1 MRHEKRSAFNLDE
14 IDLVRDFSTSLST
27 ALPWDSITDFALH
40 KSFCGQS
47 LYPRQLTLLKLI
59 FLETENMTAY
69 DLEVIEEWRNGFL
82 QHKEV
87 AGVQPDIWERV
98 DWLKQRG
105 YKHFPHIQS
114 ILGRRG
120 SKGVIGGILGA
131 YMLSY
136 FLWLDNWQQ
145 HFGVKAHSDGYLSVI
160 ATTLDQA
167 KRFQFNDI
175 KLVVEACGYLQPYIY
190 TDKEYYLSIQT
201 PSDKRYLNELV
212 ARKIPI
218 EREIASLKAMAFSAN
233 SSSSRGGAGFANFLD
248 EFAWQITGTGSVKTS
263 EQIYAA
269 VQPSL
274 RQFKKDSLT
283 YIPSTPY
290 CLAPETKVLTH
301 DLTWVPVGSL
311 VVGDEIVG
319 FDEHRD
325 DSHRDRHR
333 SWRKSVVTETNRIVT
348 KSYKV
353 TFENGKEV
361 ICSGEHLWLA
371 RASQLNWEWVETH
384 KLSGTRQGTPYKV
397 KTFGSGETWSSEDTR
412 DGGYLAGIYDGEG
425 SLGLHVDSNGLK
437 TFSLDVSQNVGVV
450 QEEIDRLLK
459 ERDFDVQRKFVDS
472 IGNRVESSKH
482 INWHLRGGV
491 PEIARLL
498 GSIRPT
504 RLLSK
509 YFESDGLYGMSI
521 FGRYNQQGLEVVS
534 VEEVGEKEVVALGT
548 STHTLVAEG
557 LLSHNSQ
564 VGQFF
569 TLYNQGIVLMPE
581 YVNGHVELKEQT
593 EKSLGIDAE
602 EVLLKATANPTMLV
616 IQLPSWEMYKDYD
629 RSHLLPVRK
638 NSTELGRKLKSAV
651 VEYNEE
657 MQILEKVNPEA
668 FRVEYRAQFATVQDA
683 YLKPE
688 KVEAMFVP
696 PDWRP
701 PLSRQDAGIL
711 ARQYRIHCDPGLSG
725 ANFSMC
731 IGHLEEAP
739 PDEDGKV
746 WPHVIIDQLHVWRP
760 MDYEDNV
767 VDYVEIQ
774 QELIDTLNHFPST
787 TALSMDQ
794 WQSAFFLRDLQNRFS
809 PQIRIAQETF
819 DEKSNQARFEKFKS
833 ALNLGWIHS
842 YKDNFYIDNSSC
854 LLELELKFL
863 QMVNGRVKKQDV
875 GPVTT
880 KDLADSVMVV
890 VTDLLHDALDMW
902 SSQHLNA
909 TAFGSTDTPGLR
921 SGREEDRLRSFQS
934 GSRQEKFN
942 QMLNQQRADL
952 SRFRS
957 TGASPTRGRF

>member
-1 MRHEKRSAFNLDE
+1 
-14 IDLVRDFSTSLST
+14 
-27 ALPWDSITDFALH
+27 
-40 KSFCGQS
+40 
-47 LYPRQLTLLKLI
+47 
-59 FLETENMTAY
+59 MTAY
-69 DLEVIEEWRNGFL
+69 DLEVIEEWRRGFT

-87 AGVQPDIWERV
+87 AGIQPDIWERV

-145 HFGVKAHSDGYLSVI
+145 HFGVKPHSDGYLSVI

-175 KLVVEACGYLQPYIY
+175 KLVVEACEYLQPYIY

-233 SSSSRGGAGFANFLD
+233 SSSSRGGAGFSNFLD

-290 CLAPETKVLTH
+290 
-301 DLTWVPVGSL
+301 
-311 VVGDEIVG
+311 
-319 FDEHRD
+319 
-325 DSHRDRHR
+325 
-333 SWRKSVVTETNRIVT
+333 
-348 KSYKV
+348 
-353 TFENGKEV
+353 
-361 ICSGEHLWLA
+361 
-371 RASQLNWEWVETH
+371 SQ
-384 KLSGTRQGTPYKV
+384 
-397 KTFGSGETWSSEDTR
+397 
-412 DGGYLAGIYDGEG
+412 I
-425 SLGLHVDSNGLK
+425 
-437 TFSLDVSQNVGVV
+437 
-450 QEEIDRLLK
+450 
-459 ERDFDVQRKFVDS
+459 
-472 IGNRVESSKH
+472 
-482 INWHLRGGV
+482 
-491 PEIARLL
+491 
-498 GSIRPT
+498 
-504 RLLSK
+504 
-509 YFESDGLYGMSI
+509 
-521 FGRYNQQGLEVVS
+521 
-534 VEEVGEKEVVALGT
+534 
-548 STHTLVAEG
+548 
-557 LLSHNSQ
+557 
-564 VGQFF
+564 GQFF
-569 TLYNQGIVLMPE
+569 TLYNQGVVLMPE
-581 YVNGHVELKEQT
+581 YVNGRMELKEQT
-593 EKSLGIDAE
+593 EKTLGVDAE
-602 EVLLKATANPTMLV
+602 EQLLKATANPTFLV

-629 RSHLLPVRK
+629 RSHLLPVKK
-638 NSTELGRKLKSAV
+638 NSVEMGRQLKSAV

-688 KVEAMFVP
+688 KVEAMFVDP
-696 PDWRP
+696 EWRA
-701 PLSRQDAGIL
+701 PLTRQESGIV

-739 PDEDGKV
+739 PDENGQI

-760 MDYEDNV
+760 IDYEDNV
-767 VDYVEIQ
+767 VDYVGVQ
-774 QELIDTLNHFPST
+774 QDLIDTLNNFPST

-819 DEKSNQARFEKFKS
+819 DERSNQSRFEKFKS

-880 KDLADSVMVV
+880 KDLADSLMVV

-902 SSQHLNA
+902 SNQHLNA

-921 SGREEDRLRSFQS
+921 SGREEDRFRSFQS

-942 QMLNQQRADL
+942 QMLNQQR
-952 SRFRS
+952 SNRRFGGDS
-957 TGASPTRGRF
+957 LAPSRGRF